1 MWSPQFSPDPRILGI
16 GLAFSC
22 TTFDGGRVV
31 GHDGN
36 LPGFAFALLLP
47 DGQVGVV
54 VLTNTATLFGAHL
67 LAEASLR
74 SGLGLPPA
82 GSRLPRPD
90 VPERPDIGGP
100 GLSHERPLAEAAAGR
115 QAHPLERRSKKL
127 PADCRRYVTRRQ
139 WLSRDYVYRR
149 AEDLL
154 PEYRTTWLNR
164 PHGGPSGPG
173 SLCL

>member
-82 GSRLPRPD
+82 GSRVPRPD
-90 VPERPDIGGP
+90 VPER
-100 GLSHERPLAEAAAGR
+100 
-115 QAHPLERRSKKL
+115 
-127 PADCRRYVTRRQ
+127 ADTQTCQ
-139 WLSRDYVYRR
+139 
-149 AEDLL
+149 
-154 PEYRTTWLNR
+154 
-164 PHGGPSGPG
+164 
-173 SLCL
+173 